1 MNMKRPV
8 YPVWYDGKRINET
21 VFCREFLKDYPMKC
35 VNDTFFTVLGP
46 VNDER
51 KLRKAIFEKI
61 SPYVSTGLNRQVT
74 NIMDVLRLECASAE
88 LPVQTDRIHVANG
101 TLHLMGTFTREME
114 YCRNRLPVA
123 YNSNAPV
130 PERWLAFLHEL
141 LEDEDIMTL
150 QEFMGYC
157 LIPSN
162 KGQKMLLITGK
173 GGEGKS
179 RIGIVMR
186 SLLGANMNTGSIAK
200 VESDRFARADLE
212 HKLLMLDDDV
222 KMESLPQAS
231 TLKAIITAE
240 LPMDLEKKGKQ
251 SYQGLLYS
259 RFLVLGNGTIKA
271 QNDTSYGFFHRQIIL
286 TVKERDS
293 WRKDDPFLAE
303 RLIAEKEGILLWCIE
318 GLRRLMA
325 HDFAFTVSA
334 KQRRMCSLRNPR
346 ATIRGTFWYRRA
358 ISNWIR
364 MRRSVP
370 NSSTRH
376 MQSGAGTMR
385 WTRSRAGCSEYMSR
399 RTPRSSGLTIP
410 ITSIS
415 AVDAWCADIRASGLS
430 DRCVQ
435 MYICTLYFCLLY
447 GRNAYGKQND
457 FTGCTGRIFEN
468 LFQNGRK

>member
-179 RIGIVMR
+179 RIGIVLR

-271 QNDTSYGFFHRQIIL
+271 QNDTSYGFFRRQIIL
-286 TVKERDS
+286 TVKERDP

-334 KQRRMCSLRNPR
+334 KAEENVQLAESESNNARDFLVSEGYIKLDPDAQISSQQFYEAYAEWCRDNALDPLTRRMFGVYVKENASLIGLNYTNHIDIGGGRMV
-346 ATIRGTFWYRRA
+346 RGYTG
-358 ISNWIR
+358 I
-364 MRRSVP
+364 
-370 NSSTRH
+370 
-376 MQSGAGTMR
+376 
-385 WTRSRAGCSEYMSR
+385 
-399 RTPRSSGLTIP
+399 GL
-410 ITSIS
+410 
-415 AVDAWCADIRASGLS
+415 VR
-430 DRCVQ
+430 
-435 MYICTLYFCLLY
+435 
-447 GRNAYGKQND
+447 
-457 FTGCTGRIFEN
+457 
-468 LFQNGRK
+468 